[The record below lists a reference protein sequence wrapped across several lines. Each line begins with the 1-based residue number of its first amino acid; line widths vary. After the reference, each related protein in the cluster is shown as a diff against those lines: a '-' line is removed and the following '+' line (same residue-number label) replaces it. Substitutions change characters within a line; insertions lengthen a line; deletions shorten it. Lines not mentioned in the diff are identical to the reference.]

1 MINAKKEI
9 IEHIGGRG
17 VELIRIVFGHSYRP
31 KGQLFINGSLD
42 EVIERLDFEYNDG
55 YGGQELFGYIWYKD
69 GTWSHRGEYDG
80 SEWWE
85 HMERPDLE
93 IKIEIN

>member
-1 MINAKKEI
+1 MTNAKVEI
-9 IEHIGGRG
+9 IGHVNGKD
-17 VELIRIVFGHSYRP
+17 VELIRIVFGKSYGS
-31 KGQLFINGSLD
+31 KQQLFINGSLN
-42 EVIERLDFEYNDG
+42 EVLERLDFEYDNG

-85 HMERPDLE
+85 YMVRPDLD
-93 IKIEIN
+93 IAIN